1 MERNNTADTRL
12 ERMEIVL
19 KCLLSDVITAQMTAR
34 AIRNAVAAAL
44 ASEAAIK
51 TSAIA
56 LIEKDIDVL
65 QGSIETIKK
74 L

>member
-1 MERNNTADTRL
+1 MERNSVDTRL

-34 AIRNAVAAAL
+34 AIRNAVAASL
-44 ASEAAIK
+44 ASEDAIK
-51 TSAIA
+51 ANAVA
-56 LIEKDIDVL
+56 LIEKDIGVL
-65 QGSIETIKK
+65 QDSIEAIKK

>member
-1 MERNNTADTRL
+1 MEKNNTADTRL

>member
-1 MERNNTADTRL
+1 MERNNTADTHL

-65 QGSIETIKK
+65 QSSIETIKK

>member
-1 MERNNTADTRL
+1 MEKNNTADTRL

-65 QGSIETIKK
+65 QSSIETIKK

>member
-65 QGSIETIKK
+65 QSSIETIKK

>member
-1 MERNNTADTRL
+1 MERNDTADTRL

-65 QGSIETIKK
+65 QSSIETIKK

>member
-1 MERNNTADTRL
+1 MERNSVDTRL

-34 AIRNAVAAAL
+34 AIRNAVAASL

-56 LIEKDIDVL
+56 LIEKDIGVL
-65 QGSIETIKK
+65 QDSIETIKK

>member
-1 MERNNTADTRL
+1 MERNSVDTRL

-34 AIRNAVAAAL
+34 AIRNAVAASL
-44 ASEAAIK
+44 ASEDAIR
-51 TSAIA
+51 ANAVA
-56 LIEKDIDVL
+56 LIEKDIGVL
-65 QGSIETIKK
+65 QDSIETIKK

>member
-12 ERMEIVL
+12 GRMEIVL

-65 QGSIETIKK
+65 QSSIETIKK

>member
-1 MERNNTADTRL
+1 MERNSVETRL

-34 AIRNAVAAAL
+34 AIRNAVTASL
-44 ASEAAIK
+44 ASEDAIK
-51 TSAIA
+51 ANAVA
-56 LIEKDIDVL
+56 LIEKDIGVL
-65 QGSIETIKK
+65 QDSIETIKK

>member
-1 MERNNTADTRL
+1 MERNSVDTRL
-12 ERMEIVL
+12 ERMEVVL

-34 AIRNAVAAAL
+34 AIRDAVVASV

-51 TSAIA
+51 ANAIA
-56 LIEKDIDVL
+56 LIEKDIEVL
-65 QGSIETIKK
+65 QDSIETIKK

>member
-1 MERNNTADTRL
+1 
-12 ERMEIVL
+12 MEIVL

-34 AIRNAVAAAL
+34 AIRDAVVASV

-51 TSAIA
+51 ANAIA
-56 LIEKDIDVL
+56 LIEKDIEVL
-65 QGSIETIKK
+65 QDSIETIKK

>member
-1 MERNNTADTRL
+1 MERNSVDTRL

-34 AIRNAVAAAL
+34 AIRDAVVASV

-51 TSAIA
+51 ANAIA
-56 LIEKDIDVL
+56 LIEKDIEVL
-65 QGSIETIKK
+65 QDSIETIKK

>member
-1 MERNNTADTRL
+1 MERNSVDTRL

-34 AIRNAVAAAL
+34 AIRNAVAASL
-44 ASEAAIK
+44 ASEDAIK
-51 TSAIA
+51 ANAVA
-56 LIEKDIDVL
+56 LIEKDIGVL
-65 QGSIETIKK
+65 QDSIETIKK

>member
-1 MERNNTADTRL
+1 MERNSVDTRL

-34 AIRNAVAAAL
+34 AIRNAVAASL

-51 TSAIA
+51 ANAVA
-56 LIEKDIDVL
+56 LIEKDIGVL
-65 QGSIETIKK
+65 QDSIETIKK

>member
-1 MERNNTADTRL
+1 MERNSVDTRL

-51 TSAIA
+51 ANAVA
-56 LIEKDIDVL
+56 LIEKDIGVL
-65 QGSIETIKK
+65 QDSIETIKK

>member
-12 ERMEIVL
+12 KRMEIVL

-65 QGSIETIKK
+65 QSSIETIKK

>member
-1 MERNNTADTRL
+1 MERNSADTRL

-34 AIRNAVAAAL
+34 AIRNAVAASL
-44 ASEAAIK
+44 ASEDAIK
-51 TSAIA
+51 ANAVA
-56 LIEKDIDVL
+56 LIEKDIGVL
-65 QGSIETIKK
+65 QDSIETIKK